1 MLESA
6 GRPSRG
12 PGRGLP
18 AGVGVRFFT
27 YNDAART
34 AALHARELPGDFLTR
49 FGEGF
54 LRSYH
59 LAFAQSPHA
68 VVAVAD
74 DRTTGRVVGAL
85 FGTLDTRA
93 HYDFLVR
100 RHGPELALRIA
111 ARSVRDPGLARD
123 LLRSRAKR
131 YVRGVVRS
139 LFSGKR
145 AGAPEDRPVERV
157 GMLAHVMVA
166 GDYRQRGVGAAL
178 AAVYEA
184 RARAAGLDRLELVT
198 FPDDRGAGPFYE
210 RIGWQHGGERV
221 SRSGER
227 FEFYSRLLTEERSP
241 GRGTTEAPE
250 PGQERRP

>member
-1 MLESA
+1 MSDRSRRAPESA
-6 GRPSRG
+6 
-12 PGRGLP
+12 GLP
-18 AGVGVRFFT
+18 AGGPERGLSAGVSVRFFT
-27 YNDAART
+27 YHDAART
-34 AALHARELPGDFLTR
+34 AALHARELPGDFITR

-85 FGTLDTRA
+85 FGTLDTRS
-93 HYDFLVR
+93 HYGFLVR

-111 ARSVRDPGLARD
+111 ARSVCDPGLARD
-123 LLRSRAKR
+123 FLRSRAKR
-131 YVRGVVRS
+131 YVRGVARS

-145 AGAPEDRPVERV
+145 TGAPDDGLVERV
-157 GMLAHVMVA
+157 GLLAHVMVD
-166 GDYRQRGVGAAL
+166 GDYRRWGIGAAL
-178 AAVYEA
+178 VAAYEM

-198 FPDDRGAGPFYE
+198 FPDGRGAAPFYG
-210 RIGWQHGGERV
+210 RIGWKYGGERV

-227 FEFYSRLLTEERSP
+227 FALYYRRLTDE
-241 GRGTTEAPE
+241 GAP
-250 PGQERRP
+250 PGQIPNG